1 MYVAGDASGVEEA
14 SSAMVEGRLSG
25 LCAAKNLGYSTS
37 DTDLLI
43 KDCMEQ
49 LSALRSGPVGEK
61 IRKGL
66 DKVLV

>member
-1 MYVAGDASGVEEA
+1 
-14 SSAMVEGRLSG
+14 MVEGRLSG